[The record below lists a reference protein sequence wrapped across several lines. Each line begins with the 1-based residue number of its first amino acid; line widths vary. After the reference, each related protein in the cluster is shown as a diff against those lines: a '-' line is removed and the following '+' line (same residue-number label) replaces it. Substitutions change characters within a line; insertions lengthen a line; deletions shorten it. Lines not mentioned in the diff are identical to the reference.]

1 MQQTRAQLLPPP
13 LHPSP
18 SPADELRH
26 LEPRLSLSRYISTAL
41 RFTTPIHIPALHR
54 RTLSIQMCMC
64 VYVLGTT
71 RMWGLQRA
79 EEVCC
84 ERGKR
89 EEETGVPERW
99 IPAFCIAAVAGF
111 C

>member
-1 MQQTRAQLLPPP
+1 
-13 LHPSP
+13 
-18 SPADELRH
+18 
-26 LEPRLSLSRYISTAL
+26 
-41 RFTTPIHIPALHR
+41 
-54 RTLSIQMCMC
+54 
-64 VYVLGTT
+64 
-71 RMWGLQRA
+71 MWGLQRA

-89 EEETGVPERW
+89 EEETGVPKRW